1 MSRQVYVK
9 YGHIDMLHDVTVY
22 QLHRLAT
29 DFQSYHLSTVDAR
42 PSEPQFHPVGK
53 KPASHRLER
62 YGCR

>member
-1 MSRQVYVK
+1 
-9 YGHIDMLHDVTVY
+9 MLHDVTVY